1 MTFDLTVSTQ
11 ITLPVVIAKNF
22 VPIPS
27 SESRSEF
34 TRSAD
39 IKSLKKAELFQNYCV
54 LMLPQ
59 NNDVKAGLIDGHYT
73 RAVVAKVIL
82 NSSIANSI
90 ASHVQA
96 FASEYSRTHGGVNIT
111 IEEYERICKG

>member
-1 MTFDLTVSTQ
+1 MMT
-11 ITLPVVIAKNF
+11 
-22 VPIPS
+22 
-27 SESRSEF
+27 
-34 TRSAD
+34 
-39 IKSLKKAELFQNYCV
+39 ELFDSMESKNQ
-54 LMLPQ
+54 
-59 NNDVKAGLIDGHYT
+59 T
-73 RAVVAKVIL
+73 